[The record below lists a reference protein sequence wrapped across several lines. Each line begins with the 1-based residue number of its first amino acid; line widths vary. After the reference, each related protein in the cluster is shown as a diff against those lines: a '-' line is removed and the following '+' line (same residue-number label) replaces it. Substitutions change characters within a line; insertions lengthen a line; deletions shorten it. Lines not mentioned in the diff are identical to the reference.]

1 MVEALKNIVGL
12 QHVLHDGAEK
22 ARFSH
27 IWATDIP
34 LTAKG
39 IIFPQTTEH
48 VSEVLKLFNSHG
60 EEVVIHGGLT
70 NLVGGTQATSNQWV
84 LSLEKMNS
92 I

>member
-39 IIFPQTTEH
+39 VIFPQTTEH
-48 VSEVLKLFNSHG
+48 VSEVFCAPHFVWLLHRLD
-60 EEVVIHGGLT
+60 IHLIPQQKT
-70 NLVGGTQATSNQWV
+70 T
-84 LSLEKMNS
+84 
-92 I
+92 

>member
-39 IIFPQTTEH
+39 VIFPQTT
-48 VSEVLKLFNSHG
+48 KP
-60 EEVVIHGGLT
+60 ID
-70 NLVGGTQATSNQWV
+70 
-84 LSLEKMNS
+84 
-92 I
+92 